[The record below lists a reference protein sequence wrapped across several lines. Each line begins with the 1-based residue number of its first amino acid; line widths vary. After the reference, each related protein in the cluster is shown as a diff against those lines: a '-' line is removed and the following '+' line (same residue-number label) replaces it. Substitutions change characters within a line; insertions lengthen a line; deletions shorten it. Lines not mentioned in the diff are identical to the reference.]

1 MQLPGKVWLIMILKI
16 TKNEDF
22 TVSLEDIFLEKPQG
36 GTKLTLQPF

>member
-36 GTKLTLQPF
+36 